1 MRLPDEVG
9 QGFEKWLQAKLHQP
23 SRLIGCEAKCKLGC
37 GAYEPKQHSSSDCNE
52 DIFPDLLRVELDMKA
67 KGCGIAVTTGIV
79 TKVSAGSVHWGR
91 CEGSTTDLGYQIC
104 TLTIPFD
111 TLVTGMALPGGQ
123 ND

>member
-67 KGCGIAVTTGIV
+67 KGCGCGLSKKYKWAPMGANPQPNL
-79 TKVSAGSVHWGR
+79 K
-91 CEGSTTDLGYQIC
+91 
-104 TLTIPFD
+104 
-111 TLVTGMALPGGQ
+111 Q

>member
-23 SRLIGCEAKCKLGC
+23 SRPIGCEAKCKLGC

-91 CEGSTTDLGYQIC
+91 CEGSTTDQG
-104 TLTIPFD
+104 
-111 TLVTGMALPGGQ
+111 
-123 ND
+123 